1 MLQNVKDMM
10 TKINDTT
17 FSYKLVINIF
27 VRLSL
32 TKLRLLLYSNL
43 VDDLNFWKHRIIQI
57 KNLFFLIMNKE
68 QKVWLILE

>member
-43 VDDLNFWKHRIIQI
+43 VDDLNF
-57 KNLFFLIMNKE
+57 
-68 QKVWLILE
+68 